1 MRRTNRHTTLAL
13 AALTLLLASAGCGG
27 QAGSDRSGGSGTVS
41 PSQSSAAPSSTA
53 PSSAAPSS
61 AAPSVEPS
69 PGCSSGSGLDAADSG
84 DTVCLAVG
92 DTVRVALDG
101 TKSRPWQPVAVEGS
115 GLKATNSGVVLLPG
129 DANAAYQ
136 AVSAGTVR
144 LSSSRPLC
152 ATGTGHLSCK
162 GIQEWW
168 VTVRVK

>member
-1 MRRTNRHTTLAL
+1 MRPRNRHTTLAL
-13 AALTLLLASAGCGG
+13 AALTLLLASAGCGS
-27 QAGSDRSGGSGTVS
+27 QAGSDGGDGSGTVS
-41 PSQSSAAPSSTA
+41 PS

-61 AAPSVEPS
+61 AAPSS
-69 PGCSSGSGLDAADSG
+69 GCASGSGLDAADSG

-92 DTVRVALDG
+92 NTVRVGLDG
-101 TKSRPWQPVAVEGS
+101 TKSRPWKPIAVEGS

-152 ATGTGHLSCK
+152 AAETGRVSCK